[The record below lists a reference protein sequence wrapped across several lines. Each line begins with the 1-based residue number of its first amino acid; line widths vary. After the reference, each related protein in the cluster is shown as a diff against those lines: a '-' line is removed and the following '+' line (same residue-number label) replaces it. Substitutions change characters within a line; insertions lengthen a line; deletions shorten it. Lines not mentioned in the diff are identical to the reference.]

1 MEDRKIED
9 RRSKDQISNPEFR
22 KEYTICSI
30 PEGFPFSSTEREEVC
45 QDQ

>member
-9 RRSKDQISNPEFR
+9 GRSKDQIPNPEFR
-22 KEYTICSI
+22 KEYTVYSI
-30 PEGFPFSSTEREEVC
+30 PQGSPFSSTEREEVC